1 MRNLVGWPGLKS
13 AAAASVIALCSIAA
27 GASAQNSER
36 TFEVQVRN
44 VTQGNVLQLEVTS
57 AGVLDLKIDDL
68 RMGGTNSKGDLIDS
82 EVAAIGRR
90 LIVGTVGDRLNVNLT
105 VRVRC
110 ASECPTDLT
119 GTVDVPSKSY
129 AFVRTRM
136 ADATLRRS
144 GAWAV
149 RLRPSG

>member
-1 MRNLVGWPGLKS
+1 MQNIVGWFGLCQIV
-13 AAAASVIALCSIAA
+13 AVSVIALGATVTA
-27 GASAQNSER
+27 ASAQNAER

-57 AGVLDLKIDDL
+57 AEVLDLKIDEL

-90 LIVGTVGDRLNVNLT
+90 LIVGTVGPRLNVNLT

-110 ASECPTDLT
+110 ASECPVDLK
-119 GTVDVPSKSY
+119 GTVNVPSKSY

-149 RLRPSG
+149 QLSPSG